1 MRSEWTGPN
10 RVVAHRFSVV
20 YDNRTGKILHVHES
34 TALEGAKIPGDRT
47 LEKRAVELAQRL
59 SGDRLGAAATRLS
72 VLTVAAA
79 EVDQAARMK
88 VDVKTRT
95 LVTLPDTPPR
105 KQSVKKTALRRT
117 ESKVQAKSAAKRP
130 VRS

>member
-20 YDNRTGKILHVHES
+20 YDDRTGKILHVHES
-34 TALEGAKIPGDRT
+34 TALEGAEMPEDRA
-47 LEKRAVELAQRL
+47 LEKRAVELAERL
-59 SGDRLGAAATRLS
+59 SGDRLGAAARRLS

-79 EVDQAARMK
+79 AVDQATRMK
-88 VDVKTRT
+88 VDVRTRT
-95 LVTLPDTPPR
+95 LVTMPDTPPR
-105 KQSVKKTALRRT
+105 KQSVKKPAAQRT
-117 ESKVQAKSAAKRP
+117 KSKVKVKSAAKRP